1 MNIVAICALALITS
15 VIAVTLKRYNGEMS
29 LMVAIAGC
37 IFIFLSLLSS
47 FTSLYDTVNKILSST
62 GINVTYITVL
72 LKAVGICFVTEFACD
87 CCKDAGQNALASN
100 VSVAGKIMV
109 LVTAIP
115 LYNEILQTV
124 LSLTGGAV

>member
-1 MNIVAICALALITS
+1 MNIAAICALALITS

-72 LKAVGICFVTEFACD
+72 LKAVGICFVTEIGRAH
-87 CCKDAGQNALASN
+87 
-100 VSVAGKIMV
+100 V
-109 LVTAIP
+109 
-115 LYNEILQTV
+115 
-124 LSLTGGAV
+124 